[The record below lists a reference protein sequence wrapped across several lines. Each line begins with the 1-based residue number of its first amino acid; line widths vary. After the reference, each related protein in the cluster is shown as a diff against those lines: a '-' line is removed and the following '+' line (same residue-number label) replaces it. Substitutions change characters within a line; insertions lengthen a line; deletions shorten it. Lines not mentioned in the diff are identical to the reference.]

1 MNAASRSISVTV
13 FRFDPSKANPG
24 HFEKF
29 EIESTEVLSVMKL
42 LSMVHDIDPTFAT
55 RTSTCFKGKCGSCL
69 VKVNGQDV
77 FGCTT
82 LVKPGE
88 AVVIE
93 PHSKFKRVRDVVVDF
108 SHPITAGAEEAL

>member
-1 MNAASRSISVTV
+1 MHSAATRISVTV
-13 FRFDPSKANPG
+13 FRFDQATESKG

-29 EIESTEVLSVMKL
+29 KIESSEALSVMSL
-42 LSMVHDIDPTFAT
+42 LAMVHDIDPTFAV

-69 VKVNGQDV
+69 VRVNGQDV
-77 FGCTT
+77 FGCIT

-93 PHSKFKRVRDVVVDF
+93 PHSKFKRIRDLVVDF
-108 SHPITAGAEEAL
+108 AQPLAAGPEEAV